1 MSRYISNAL
10 KVKIRRQAKFRCGY
24 CLRSEVLI
32 GMPME
37 FEHILPVAFGGKT
50 IEENLGLSCRRC
62 NEFKGTQ
69 THAINAETSEKVQ
82 IYNPRTQIWNEHFC
96 WNDEGTK
103 IIGITAI
110 GRGTVNALKLNE
122 EIIVITRSL
131 WVSVGWFPPDD

>member
-1 MSRYISNAL
+1 
-10 KVKIRRQAKFRCGY
+10 
-24 CLRSEVLI
+24 
-32 GMPME
+32 MPME

-50 IEENLGLSCRRC
+50 IEENLWLSCRRC

-69 THAINAETSEKVQ
+69 THAIDVETFEKVQ

-131 WVSVGWFPPDD
+131 WVSVGWFPPVE